1 MENFVNSLAKFVE
14 MFASIVISLLEIMG
28 IVVIIFGA
36 FKAIFYFFKFS
47 IKKERFNIKINLGNS
62 LALGLEFKM
71 GAEIIKTVVVRTL
84 DELWILG
91 AIILLRAILAVLIH
105 WEIKSEKKATEEEH
119 FNNSCD
125 K

>member
-1 MENFVNSLAKFVE
+1 MDNFVKSLADFVE

-36 FKAIFYFFKFS
+36 FKAIFYFFKFA

-105 WEIKSEKKATEEEH
+105 WEIKSEKKATEEDH
-119 FNNSCD
+119 LNNSCE